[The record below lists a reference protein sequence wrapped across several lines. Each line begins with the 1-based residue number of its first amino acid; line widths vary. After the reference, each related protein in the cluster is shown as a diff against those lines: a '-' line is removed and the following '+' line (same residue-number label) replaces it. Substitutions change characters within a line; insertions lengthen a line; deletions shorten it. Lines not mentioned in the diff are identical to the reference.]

1 MSEPDEPGYDLVVP
15 FVAVTS
21 RGGLY
26 DDDAYAAGWEMA
38 QLDAHLAHHTP
49 VYFEATIH
57 TGNAEQTDLV
67 AMRHGYTCAI
77 RGSGVEGW
85 SHATL
90 TYTGA
95 NDPAAG
101 WFRIRPAHV
110 IAGLIGSVAGW
121 VATRVIPGKSAP
133 QRGADA

>member
-1 MSEPDEPGYDLVVP
+1 
-15 FVAVTS
+15 
-21 RGGLY
+21 
-26 DDDAYAAGWEMA
+26 MA